1 MLMQHYMKKNMPSKS
16 SSISKGV
23 GGYRPTIDWHEIT
36 IKRKNVA
43 DRQVLA
49 CIVLSGILIIVVGI
63 VITVLGFFVIKSQCP
78 FEWEKGEGSCYYFAQ
93 HNASWEDSR
102 GYCDGQGAN
111 LLDLHTP
118 TEADFIKER
127 MFGISWL
134 GLYRAKDAEQWAW
147 LSGAKVN
154 YTVWENTPTTTAA
167 AKECVVMDESGMWST
182 ISCNPGDSAFVICDY
197 SPGYNPFVLIG
208 PVVIFCGVVVLM
220 LSIEVC
226 VRRKEF
232 KEKNPEVMDDDDDEE
247 ERQVDPGIINYGF
260 GNFAGEDPPAKSV
273 KWAPVGSSSPSKS
286 LEPGGSGATQLE
298 TQKRPETT
306 TAYSPGSSGG
316 GPRVQV
322 VAASVPPSPSL
333 GDPPLENTQSQEQL
347 ELLLS
352 PKTLE

>member
-1 MLMQHYMKKNMPSKS
+1 MSTKS
-16 SSISKGV
+16 SSVNKGV

-49 CIVLSGILIIVVGI
+49 CIVASGLLIIVVGI
-63 VITVLGFFVIKSQCP
+63 VITILGFFVIKSQCP
-78 FEWEKGEGSCYYFAQ
+78 FEWEEGSDSCYYFAQ
-93 HNASWEDSR
+93 HNASWEDSS

-111 LLDLHTP
+111 LLDLHT
-118 TEADFIKER
+118 TDEADFIKER
-127 MFGISWL
+127 MLGVSWL
-134 GLYRAKDAEQWAW
+134 GLYRQKDAEQWAW

-154 YTVWENTPTTTAA
+154 YTAWENAPTVTAA
-167 AKECVVMDESGMWST
+167 ERECAVMEETGRWNSIACD
-182 ISCNPGDSAFVICDY
+182 GDSAFVICDY
-197 SPGYNPFVLIG
+197 IPGYNPFVLIG
-208 PVVIFCGVVVLM
+208 PVVVFCGVVVLM

-226 VRRKEF
+226 VRRREF
-232 KEKNPEVMDDDDDEE
+232 KEKNPEVMDDEDDDE

-260 GNFAGEDPPAKSV
+260 GNFAAEEAPAKAV
-273 KWAPVGSSSPSKS
+273 TWAPVGSSSPAKS
-286 LEPGGSGATQLE
+286 LEPGGSGAAKLDAR
-298 TQKRPETT
+298 KRPDTT